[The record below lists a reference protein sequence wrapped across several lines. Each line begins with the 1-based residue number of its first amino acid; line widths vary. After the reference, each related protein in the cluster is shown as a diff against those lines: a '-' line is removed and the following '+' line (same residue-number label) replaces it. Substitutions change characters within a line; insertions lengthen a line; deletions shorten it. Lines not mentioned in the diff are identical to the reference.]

1 MSRMCREK
9 GAIKHDDRIDC
20 LAQGVKYFQDAMAI
34 SAQETIKLRRRDEWA
49 DMMEMWT
56 DDPEQAASHMAF
68 GMSLDQRKKA
78 RQLETKKV
86 VPTWV

>member
-34 SAQETIKLRRRDEWA
+34 SAAEAIKLRRRDEWA
-49 DMMEMWT
+49 DMLEMWT

-68 GMSLDQRKKA
+68 GMSLDQRKK
-78 RQLETKKV
+78 LDNKKV
-86 VPTWV
+86 KR